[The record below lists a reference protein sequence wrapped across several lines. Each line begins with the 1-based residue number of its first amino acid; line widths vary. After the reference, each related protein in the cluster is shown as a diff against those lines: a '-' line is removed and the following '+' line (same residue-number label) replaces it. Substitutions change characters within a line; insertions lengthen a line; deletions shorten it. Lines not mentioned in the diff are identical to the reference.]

1 MVGVCICYGIAGV
14 FATIFF
20 CVPVSG
26 FWNPSPTDKCISKQG
41 LWLTH
46 SAINIVTDVIIFL
59 IPVNTVLHLS
69 KHESSLMN
77 PRLLCFEISQGALL
91 EVPPQGG

>member
-20 CVPVSG
+20 CIPISG

-59 IPVNTVLHLS
+59 IPVWCPTS
-69 KHESSLMN
+69 
-77 PRLLCFEISQGALL
+77 PRAYVDNISFAL
-91 EVPPQGG
+91 V